1 MTVREW
7 QSVCVQTSK
16 IIIFPRIS
24 PIRQYPLWTEG
35 SGDDRRKVRER
46 EQEGRGVEIGIFFVT
61 LSVFPLRS
69 SLRWYHLL
77 VRPSDRLNCKRPV
90 RGTQNLFKKLINGGG
105 GRGDFSGNKSI
116 RRLILNRPV
125 GALETSLRVFFPW
138 VQTKFPGVSKRLLS
152 LSVILF
158 FSQAEKQ
165 KRIIIGK
172 LHATTC
178 IITEL
183 DYLQRRSTVCESAW
197 ELAFSF
203 AFWVNPVTGS
213 CLTQHKIDYRVI
225 RY

>member
-1 MTVREW
+1 M
-7 QSVCVQTSK
+7 
-16 IIIFPRIS
+16 
-24 PIRQYPLWTEG
+24 
-35 SGDDRRKVRER
+35 
-46 EQEGRGVEIGIFFVT
+46 
-61 LSVFPLRS
+61 
-69 SLRWYHLL
+69 
-77 VRPSDRLNCKRPV
+77 
-90 RGTQNLFKKLINGGG
+90 
-105 GRGDFSGNKSI
+105 
-116 RRLILNRPV
+116 
-125 GALETSLRVFFPW
+125 
-138 VQTKFPGVSKRLLS
+138 QTKFPGVSKRLLS

-165 KRIIIGK
+165 KIIIIGK

-225 RY
+225 RYLVIFVHTLKVPHERESNSLRKVGTDVAWCIFRQCQGETKWQWKTGPKRWVKVRIFELIYHTPGKNFLTFVELFL